1 MLTSAHGMIVPTHK
15 PSAPPRHLLWIDGVG
30 GFLLCREPRVTLGH
44 ASAKPA
50 PDVPL
55 LADVSRLHA
64 ALQRDAEG
72 YALEAFRP
80 ARVNGQE
87 AERAT
92 LRSGDRL
99 TLGASCQLIFVQPLP
114 VSASARLDLVSG
126 HHMTYPVT
134 SVLLMADT
142 LVVTGGTRGHVTVP
156 DLDQPIIVFRSRED
170 LALRYDGAIE
180 IGGETRRGRA
190 PLEPGRTVTLGEV
203 SMTLERV
210 DH

>member
-1 MLTSAHGMIVPTHK
+1 MLTSAHGMILPT
-15 PSAPPRHLLWIDGVG
+15 PQPASPPRHLLWIDGVG
-30 GFLLCREPRVTLGH
+30 GFLLCLEPRVTLGH

-80 ARVNGQE
+80 TRVNGQE

-99 TLGASCQLIFVQPLP
+99 TLGASCQLVFAQPLP

-126 HHMTYPVT
+126 HRLAHPVA
-134 SVLLMADT
+134 SALLMADT
-142 LVVTGGTRGHVTVP
+142 LVLSGGTRGHVTIP
-156 DLDQPIIVFRSRED
+156 DLAQPIIVFRSKD
-170 LALRYDGAIE
+170 ALAVRYEGVMEIDGQ
-180 IGGETRRGRA
+180 TLRGRA
-190 PLEPGRTVTLGEV
+190 QLEPGRTVTLGEV
-203 SMTLERV
+203 S
-210 DH
+210 